1 MRNVVAL
8 GRKLVMF
15 ELSLY
20 RSLYRWATRR
30 PDVPNDAGAFAYVGA
45 VSVLLWAFIIV
56 SAVETVVFHLIL
68 PWEVVRLVVDILSI
82 WGLLWMLGFAASM
95 HVYPHLV
102 DGTGVRVRNSTGTD
116 LTVPWDAIASVSVR
130 ERSRDRSK
138 TVQVDHDEKGDILH
152 VVMSSRSNVDLRLR
166 RPLVVPLAKGDE
178 TVTEVRFFADDARA
192 LVNRVRAHL
201 ADHEQ
206 TPR

>member
-20 RSLYRWATRR
+20 RSLYRWVTRR
-30 PDVPNDAGAFAYVGA
+30 PDVPADAGAFAYVGA

-82 WGLLWMLGFAASM
+82 WGLLWMLGM
-95 HVYPHLV
+95 KGTLTVRPHLL
-102 DGTGVRVRNSTGTD
+102 DAEGIRVRHGMGAE
-116 LTVPWDAIASVSVR
+116 LTIPWDAVGAVR
-130 ERSRDRSK
+130 GRRRSR
-138 TVQVDHDEKGDILH
+138 
-152 VVMSSRSNVDLRLR
+152 
-166 RPLVVPLAKGDE
+166 
-178 TVTEVRFFADDARA
+178 
-192 LVNRVRAHL
+192 
-201 ADHEQ
+201 
-206 TPR
+206 TPRAGCSWTTTARSRC